1 MLFKKILVLAIL
13 TLAIELPAFAASL
26 DSMYTNL
33 TSNDCRIVRSS
44 SASDHVVQACKGVA
58 GYRLLLESYDLRES
72 VTVISPDGRQ
82 HPLDFTRA
90 ITLAPSMVGEKA
102 EWRVE
107 KRGNQITPIA
117 LIVRVYAEENPDV
130 PNQRTSYLSVS
141 KITADRICVT
151 AKIRNST
158 NANEQARQAAAVTAD
173 KPCLR

>member
-1 MLFKKILVLAIL
+1 MQVQAL
-13 TLAIELPAFAASL
+13 AASL
-26 DSMYTNL
+26 DSMYTSL
-33 TSNDCRIVRSS
+33 TSTDCRMVRSDS
-44 SASDHVVQACKGVA
+44 ESAYVEQECKGVA
-58 GYRLLLESYDLRES
+58 GYRLLVASYDIRES

-82 HPLDFTRA
+82 HPLDFTRV

-117 LIVRVYAEENPDV
+117 LIVRVYADENPDA

-141 KITADRICVT
+141 KITPDRICVT

-158 NANEQARQAAAVTAD
+158 NANEQARQAASVAAY

>member
-1 MLFKKILVLAIL
+1 MNLINKILTAQAVVLAL
-13 TLAIELPAFAASL
+13 WAVNAQAANM
-26 DSMYTNL
+26 DEEIAQ
-33 TSNDCRIVRSS
+33 RIKPVGQ
-44 SASDHVVQACKGVA
+44 VCIQGEECKGVA
-58 GYRLLLESYDLRES
+58 GYRLLVASYDIRES

-82 HPLDFTRA
+82 HPLDFTRV

-117 LIVRVYAEENPDV
+117 LIVRVYADENPDA

-141 KITADRICVT
+141 KITPDRICVT

-158 NANEQARQAAAVTAD
+158 NANEQARQAAAVAAYQ
-173 KPCLR
+173 PCLR